1 MAFCGK
7 CGAQL
12 AEDEKF
18 CPNCGAAAEQ
28 GGNVVTK
35 AKEVLNTEDT
45 TGEYDPQDINANKG
59 ISVLSYLGIL
69 VLIPLLTK
77 KDSKFAQFHARQGV
91 TLLAVDILYGIV
103 AGLLGLIKV
112 NKTSE
117 VWGIP
122 YTIKVTPWPITLI
135 LTIGW
140 IIIGVL
146 AIIGIVNAA
155 TGKAKKLPIIG
166 NIDVVGMFEK
176 K

>member
-28 GGNVVTK
+28 GGTVVNK

-77 KDSKFAQFHARQGV
+77 KDSKRRSRLGQG
-91 TLLAVDILYGIV
+91 TLVDSANMKSV
-103 AGLLGLIKV
+103 KRLL
-112 NKTSE
+112 
-117 VWGIP
+117 P
-122 YTIKVTPWPITLI
+122 Y
-135 LTIGW
+135 
-140 IIIGVL
+140 
-146 AIIGIVNAA
+146 A
-155 TGKAKKLPIIG
+155 
-166 NIDVVGMFEK
+166 
-176 K
+176 